1 MERGRKGCVQMFVFS
16 IVSIIFS
23 VIITLAAYGIS
34 SYSLYSIARRNGVK
48 NPWIAFVPILH
59 YYIIGSICE
68 EYRIY
73 GYTVKRLDIV
83 MPIVLLI
90 QVMAAYVPSY
100 IAFVP
105 SLLAGILIALVMH
118 KFFYLFDPQ
127 HAFLFAIVCLFGR
140 LATAIVLLLIK
151 DLPMQMSAGA
161 YRYPFER

>member
-1 MERGRKGCVQMFVFS
+1 MFVFS

-100 IAFVP
+100 IAFV
-105 SLLAGILIALVMH
+105 MH

-127 HAFLFAIVCLFGR
+127 HAFLFAIICLFGR